1 MSCDLIN
8 LATPGVAGLH
18 PYQPGKSV
26 AELER
31 ELGIKDIIKLASNEN
46 PLGSGEKAKQA
57 LLSTSELSRYPDG
70 NGHDLKMSLSKLH
83 GVNPDQITLGNG
95 SNEILELITRAISGP
110 QHEIIFSEH
119 AFAVYPLVTQAVG
132 AKAVVVPAHDWGHDT
147 VAMRAA
153 INKNSR
159 VMFIAN
165 PNNPTGTWLDKQ
177 TLRVLLES
185 IPDYMVVVLD
195 EAYFE
200 YVEEDDYPNCVQ
212 WVNEFPQLLVTRTFS
227 KAYGLAGLRIGYG
240 ISHRDIADLM
250 NRVRQPFNVNSLAL
264 SAAEAALTDRE
275 HLQQSIRLNQIG
287 MEKLTSAFDAMN
299 LQYIPSV
306 GNFICVDIKQ
316 SGLSGMEIYKR
327 LLHKGVI
334 VRPIDNYG
342 MPNYLRVTIG
352 LEKENEKFINAL
364 DSVLTEIKAESCS

>member
-18 PYQPGKSV
+18 PYQPGKPV
-26 AELER
+26 EELER
-31 ELGIKDIIKLASNEN
+31 ELGIKNIIKLASNEN

-70 NGHDLKMSLSKLH
+70 NGHDLKMALSKLH
-83 GVNPDQITLGNG
+83 GVNSDQITLGNG
-95 SNEILELITRAISGP
+95 SNEILELITRAISGS
-110 QHEIIFSEH
+110 QHEIIFSEN

-132 AKAVVVPAHDWGHDT
+132 AKAVVVPAQDWGHDT
-147 VAMRAA
+147 VAMKAA

-177 TLRVLLES
+177 TLRTLLKS
-185 IPDYMVVVLD
+185 IPDHMVVVLD

-200 YVEEDDYPNCVQ
+200 YVEEDDYPNCAQ

-264 SAAEAALTDRE
+264 SAAKAALTDHE
-275 HLQQSIRLNQIG
+275 HLQQSIRLNQSG
-287 MEKLTSAFDAMN
+287 MAQLTSAFDAMN

-316 SGLSGMEIYKR
+316 SGQSGMEIYKN

-334 VRPIDNYG
+334 VRPVDNYG
-342 MPNYLRVTIG
+342 MPNHLRVTIG

>member
-8 LATPGVAGLH
+8 LATSGIAGLD

-26 AELER
+26 EELER
-31 ELGIKDIIKLASNEN
+31 EFGIKNIIKLASNEN
-46 PLGSGEKAKQA
+46 PRGSGEKAKQT

-70 NGHDLKMSLSKLH
+70 NGHDLKMALSKLH
-83 GVNPDQITLGNG
+83 GISPDQITLGNG
-95 SNEILELITRAISGP
+95 SNEILELITRAIAGSR
-110 QHEIIFSEH
+110 HEIIFSEH

-132 AKAVVVPAHDWGHDT
+132 AKAAVIPAQEWGHDA

-177 TLRVLLES
+177 TLRALLES
-185 IPDYMVVVLD
+185 IPDHMVVVLD

-200 YVEEDDYPNCVQ
+200 YVEEDDYPNCVN

-250 NRVRQPFNVNSLAL
+250 NRVRQPFNVNRLAL

-275 HLQQSIRLNQIG
+275 HLQQSVRLNQSG
-287 MEKLTSAFDAMN
+287 MAQLASAFDALN

-316 SGLSGMEIYKR
+316 SGQSGMEIYKK
-327 LLHKGVI
+327 LLAKGVI
-334 VRPIDNYG
+334 VRPVDNYG
-342 MPNYLRVTIG
+342 MPNHLRVTIG
-352 LEKENEKFINAL
+352 LEKENEKFIDAL
-364 DSVLTEIKAESCS
+364 DSVLTEIKTEPCS

>member
-31 ELGIKDIIKLASNEN
+31 EFGIKNIVKLASNEN
-46 PLGSGEKAKQA
+46 PLGSGEKAKQT

-70 NGHDLKMSLSKLH
+70 NGHDLKMALSKSH
-83 GVNPDQITLGNG
+83 GINPDQITLGNG
-95 SNEILELITRAISGP
+95 SNEILELITRAIAGSR
-110 QHEIIFSEH
+110 HEIIFSEH

-132 AKAVVVPAHDWGHDT
+132 ARAVVVPAQDWGHDT

-159 VMFIAN
+159 VMFVAN

-177 TLRVLLES
+177 TLRALLES
-185 IPDYMVVVLD
+185 IPNHMVVVLD

-200 YVEEDDYPNCVQ
+200 YVEEDDYPNCVH

-250 NRVRQPFNVNSLAL
+250 NRVRQPFNVNRLAL
-264 SAAEAALTDRE
+264 SAAEAALTDSE
-275 HLQQSIRLNQIG
+275 HLQQSVRLNQSG
-287 MEKLTSAFDAMN
+287 MAQLTSAFDIMN
-299 LQYIPSV
+299 LQYIPSA
-306 GNFICVDIKQ
+306 GNFICVNIKQ
-316 SGLSGMEIYKR
+316 SGQSGMEIYKK
-327 LLHKGVI
+327 LLAKGVI
-334 VRPIDNYG
+334 VRPVDNYG
-342 MPNYLRVTIG
+342 MPNHLRVTIG
-352 LEKENEKFINAL
+352 FEKENEKFINAL
-364 DSVLTEIKAESCS
+364 DSVLTEIKTESCS